1 METNKFSGF
10 TKLYPLSKTLSLE
23 DVCVYSATLISTIVD
38 WSNLMV
44 FDNGVYSVT
53 LISTIIDCF

>member
-38 WSNLMV
+38 IHLFYICVRSL
-44 FDNGVYSVT
+44 
-53 LISTIIDCF
+53 